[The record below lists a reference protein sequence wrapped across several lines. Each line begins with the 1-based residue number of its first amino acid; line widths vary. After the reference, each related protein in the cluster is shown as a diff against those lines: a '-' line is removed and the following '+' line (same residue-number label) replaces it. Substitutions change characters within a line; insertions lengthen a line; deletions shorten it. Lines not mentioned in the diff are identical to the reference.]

1 MHEFWNEAVIPV
13 YFVYGLA
20 FYSMGLALLIESGRS
35 SELHLARAIRLMAG
49 FGVLH
54 GIHEWLDMVERG
66 LVVYYDTDFPLA
78 ISWLR
83 LSLMVTSFILLLA
96 FGQLLL
102 RFTQQTRPGQ
112 IMAMTLIAYTLM
124 AALPRFFYELDEQ
137 EWLASS
143 AAVARYG
150 IGIPGSLLACI
161 ALLRQRTTF
170 RERDMDEFSH
180 DLTMAAVAL
189 ALYGV
194 VGQVFVGKAVIFP
207 AHTIHS
213 DLFLDIVGVPIQL
226 FRATLAVVVAVGMI
240 RVLRA
245 LEIDNRRQLTA
256 IEMQKRKAEDE
267 RREALARLNE
277 ELRRNQAERD
287 LLFEEVQKRD
297 AMRGVLLHRITAA
310 QEAERQRIA
319 RELHDE
325 TGQAL
330 TGLSLGVRG
339 VANKLAKL
347 GMDREATYL
356 KTIEKTATEALSDL
370 RLLINDLRPPQLDDM
385 GLGAALRFLV
395 ERCNR
400 VSETEFALNV
410 HGDAIELPPEVET
423 TIFRVA
429 QEGLNNIIKHA
440 HAKSADIT
448 LQCTDGRLTLRIEDD
463 GRGFDPNVALEP
475 NTTRTAWGLLGM
487 QERAN
492 LIDASL
498 ELNSQPGKGTTL
510 ILELEQRK
518 VAHV

>member
-1 MHEFWNEAVIPV
+1 MHEFWNEAIIPV
-13 YFVYGLA
+13 YFIYGLA
-20 FYSMGLALLIESGRS
+20 FYSLGLALLIESGRS

-66 LVVYYDTDFPLA
+66 LVVYYDTSFPL
-78 ISWLR
+78 IVSWLR

-112 IMAMTLIAYTLM
+112 IMAMTLVAYTLM
-124 AALPRFFYELDEQ
+124 AALPRFFYDLNEH
-137 EWLASS
+137 EWLDSS

-161 ALLRQRTTF
+161 ALLRQRSTF
-170 RERDMDEFSH
+170 RERDMDEFAQG
-180 DLTMAAVAL
+180 LTMAAVAL
-189 ALYGV
+189 ALYGI
-194 VGQVFVGKAVIFP
+194 VGQVFVRKAVIFP
-207 AHTIHS
+207 AHTINS
-213 DLFLDIVGVPIQL
+213 DLFLDVFGFPIQL
-226 FRATLAVVVAVGMI
+226 FRATVAVVVAIGMI

-256 IEMQKRKAEDE
+256 IELQKRKAEND
-267 RREALARLNE
+267 RREALAQLNE
-277 ELRRNQAERD
+277 ELRRNQAERE

-339 VANKLAKL
+339 VANKLEKM
-347 GMDREATYL
+347 GMERESKYL

-385 GLGAALRFLV
+385 GLVAALRWLV
-395 ERCNR
+395 ERCDR
-400 VSETEFALNV
+400 VAETEFALNV
-410 HGDAIELPPEVET
+410 HGDEISLPPEVET

-429 QEGLNNIIKHA
+429 QEGLNNIIKHS
-440 HAKSADIT
+440 HARTADIT
-448 LQCTDGRLTLRIEDD
+448 LTCTAGRLTLRIEDD
-463 GRGFDPNVALEP
+463 GRGFDPSVVLEP

-498 ELNSQPGKGTTL
+498 TLTSHPSEGTTL